1 MKLKEKINN
10 KNRTIVLIFLIA
22 ITIILFFAGFSMGKE
37 IAQVDGDIHAQVA
50 KPILVV
56 ENGKDINI
64 TSQNKKGDFYFKVKN
79 YNELNEL
86 SRC

>member
-1 MKLKEKINN
+1 MKLIKKLNV
-10 KNRTIVLIFLIA
+10 KKRTIVLIFLIT
-22 ITIILFFAGFSMGKE
+22 ITIILFLTGFSMGRE
-37 IAQVDGDIHAQVA
+37 IATVDGNVQAQIA

-79 YNELNEL
+79 YNEFNEL

>member
-1 MKLKEKINN
+1 
-10 KNRTIVLIFLIA
+10 
-22 ITIILFFAGFSMGKE
+22 MGKE

>member
-1 MKLKEKINN
+1 MKLKEKLNS
-10 KNRTIVLIFLIA
+10 KKRTIVLIFVIS
-22 ITIILFFAGFSMGKE
+22 ITLILFLTGFSMGKE
-37 IAQVDGDIHAQVA
+37 IAQVDGDVHAQVA